1 MEGETGVGVCD
12 CEDLCVCVW
21 VCRDWVVRVEGEM
34 GVFCVCSETVCMFS
48 EERTGEWGY
57 VCRDGVVVQRWGCG
71 MEGMMGVW
79 RERQGRCGGRLCV
92 CVCVY
97 VCRERWICVCLC
109 GETRVCV
116 WRESLEIWR
125 ENRGS
130 CRRRDRKI

>member
-92 CVCVY
+92 CVCVCVY
-97 VCRERWICVCLC
+97 VCRERWICVCLERIGCVC
-109 GETRVCV
+109 GE
-116 WRESLEIWR
+116 
-125 ENRGS
+125 
-130 CRRRDRKI
+130 RDWGCAH